1 MSEETEQERIDRLS
15 RETAKALR
23 GDTFEQ
29 LKSLFTFNSGERR
42 EQAAKRAREAEGV
55 VSEENAKLNR
65 KYSLDEQ
72 QVLINNF
79 LSLLDFRKNNKKLP
93 YYEDNGAN
101 TSIEVEGNP
110 FSFINTLTV
119 PDGMENFMD
128 IKNHEIAALQP
139 LISFFK
145 VDNSNNKQTEIFF
158 ESHTTRTSLNNFLSN
173 KKKRGYGVGIKSFN
187 IDFDGTN
194 PFSIKKS
201 IKANLTIF
209 SNSMEELLEERN
221 YGKGVFKY
229 IELALHTGSDRIEQ
243 ATTDNLNFRIKV
255 VCGLNGI
262 PAFNKQISPQIK
274 KYSKYAYAIVNLTPV
289 EHDFNI
295 DEQGRVTFKIN
306 YYGYVEEFFDIST
319 YNALSTPDIIKK
331 QISRRIEIKSYEE
344 SCSYEEVSEYKN
356 SLKETIQQEKQDSL
370 RYIFDILNNEQ
381 NINTILL
388 DKQEYL
394 EMLDQKTITPSVITN
409 QVDSGSITFT
419 NSEDTPNQ
427 TPSNENL
434 YYFYFGDL
442 IDVILKNMDEVLF
455 QANFKLSE
463 FTNNTNNRY
472 LEKEIFKYAIAE
484 KEFKKLRIILGPVEL
499 FDQSGKNFFSSIANI
514 PISLRYFIDYM
525 TNFYMSQE
533 EAVYPLITFI
543 RNFINDIIVKCIN
556 SNKGQNTKKEKPIF
570 IFENFIA
577 SENIPV
583 SGQSISKYDEFS
595 DLMISNGIK
604 KLDTTT
610 IKTNNKDNKKKKLL
624 NISNKALGNIGDQ
637 VENVYNYAIFY
648 AGRTQPL
655 EILDDKDKR
664 KEYYIFDYLSGKNSG
679 PIKSIKLSKTASPG
693 SLKLVRFEQE
703 GWDGESQLK
712 DVYDTEIEMINCM
725 FIYPGTYLYVNPK
738 GFAPSITDER
748 LITKFGVG
756 GFFMVTSVSHSFA
769 AGEAK
774 TSIKAKWVQGLTEE
788 KQRVQNE
795 ITPVDTPGQR
805 PLCKISP
812 QGKQ

>member
-15 RETAKALR
+15 REAAKALR
-23 GDTFEQ
+23 GDAFEQ
-29 LKSLFTFNSGERR
+29 LKSLFTFNSSTRR
-42 EQAAKRAREAEGV
+42 EQAARRARDAESV
-55 VSEENAKLNR
+55 VSEDNAKLNR

-79 LSLLDFRKNNKKLP
+79 SALSDFRNNNKSLP
-93 YYEDNGAN
+93 YSDESGTNV
-101 TSIEVEGNP
+101 SIEIEGNP
-110 FSFINTLTV
+110 FSFINILTV

-139 LISFFK
+139 LVSFFK

-158 ESHTTRTSLNNFLSN
+158 ESHTTKTSLKNFLSN

-243 ATTDNLNFRIKV
+243 ATTDNLNFRIKA

-319 YNALSTPDIIKK
+319 YNALSTPDIIKE
-331 QISRRIEIKSYEE
+331 QISRRIQIKSYEE

-356 SLKETIQQEKQDSL
+356 SLKETIQQEKQASL
-370 RYIFDILNNEQ
+370 QYIFDILNKEKY
-381 NINTILL
+381 INTIVL
-388 DKQEYL
+388 DSQQYL
-394 EMLDQKTITPSVITN
+394 DMLDQKTITPTVLTDQEVQDERISFGN
-409 QVDSGSITFT
+409 NED
-419 NSEDTPNQ
+419 NSNQ

-442 IDVILKNMDEVLF
+442 IDVILKNMDEVLS
-455 QANFKLSE
+455 QANIKLFE
-463 FTNNTNNRY
+463 FIVSTNNKY
-472 LEKEIFKYAIAE
+472 LQKEIFKYAIAE
-484 KEFKKLRIILGPVEL
+484 KEFRKLRIVLGPIEL
-499 FDQSGKNFFSSIANI
+499 FNQKGENFFSSIADI

-533 EAVYPLITFI
+533 EAIYPLITFI

-556 SNKGQNTKKEKPIF
+556 NNKGLNTKKEKPIF

-577 SENIPV
+577 SENIPS

-595 DLMISNGIK
+595 DLMLSNQIK
-604 KLDTTT
+604 KLSTDT
-610 IKTNNKDNKKKKLL
+610 IKINNKDNKKKKLL
-624 NISNKALGNIGDQ
+624 NISNKALGNVGDQ

-655 EILDDKDKR
+655 DILYDKDKR

-756 GFFMVTSVSHSFA
+756 GFFMVTSVSHSFG

-774 TSIKAKWVQGLTEE
+774 TSIKAKWVQGLAEE

-795 ITPVDTPGQR
+795 ITPVDTPNSSPQ
-805 PLCKISP
+805 CKILR
-812 QGKQ
+812 QGQ